1 VPRVEFPALRVP
13 GKVAPLRVQGKLA
26 LVMVVPLIGL
36 ITLAVPVVVD
46 RMQEAGRAGDTADR
60 VVQAGRVG
68 AVVQALQQERLL
80 SVAYVR
86 GLTDRSRLELQ
97 TARVSDWTADLRV
110 EGDLTP
116 ELAEAADAVGELA
129 ETRKEVLARTAGTDV
144 IGDDFGQAIAR
155 FVDGLRLTEVADGG
169 TDTGRRVLAL
179 DAALRVDEEASAGAY
194 VLLDLA
200 GSKDIAAV
208 ARAAGQFE
216 ALERETA
223 RLSAFADAEQTAA
236 YDSVLAQM
244 RLAAGDEFFESFA
257 ADPVG
262 TANRLDAAQ
271 MLPFVQ
277 SILVNGRFIEHQI
290 AREVGDLVE
299 ADRRTANAI
308 AAVVL
313 TLTVLLTAAVVAGA
327 FITAR
332 RVTRPLLR
340 LTETA
345 DRVARLTEEE
355 LTRVADD
362 EAESSAPVRLD
373 PLRVRGDDEVSDLA
387 HAFNRLQGTATR
399 LVERQ
404 VASRR
409 NVAQMFGHIGRRA
422 ENLIDRQL
430 AIIDALERDETDAT
444 RLESLYRL
452 DHMASRLRRNAS
464 SLVALS
470 GGDAGAGQHREPL
483 PLLHVVR
490 LALGEI
496 EGYPRV
502 DVELP
507 DTIDVLPQAIADLTL
522 VVAELMENAC
532 TFSPPDTRVT
542 VTAAPVDN
550 GIRLLVTDH
559 GLGLPPDRLAWE
571 NTRLA
576 RRERLDLA
584 PTEVLGLLVVGRVA
598 RRQGMPVTLAETP
611 GGGVTASVLLGRG
624 QLILPAP
631 EKPQHSPGVRVEAAT
646 PAPGMEVALLDR
658 ASRSLEAGPSWDA
671 FSIAAAAAE
680 LAELPEI
687 EAAPEPVA
695 PAPVMQTPLRV
706 RPVIEYRAAPAPL
719 LGPLALPGPLPAP
732 RQPTSPL
739 IVADADGRTVDPA
752 DTAEVPRPLIVPMVA
767 SRGEIVENPA
777 PSVRQA
783 AEDTAPTTE
792 ITVIDPAET
801 GNGLLKRVPGATM
814 STLNLPLVPPRI
826 IRPGTSPVRQDPEK
840 VRELMRQFE
849 SGVARGLRAV
859 RSDQHTDEGNT
870 R

>member
-1 VPRVEFPALRVP
+1 
-13 GKVAPLRVQGKLA
+13 
-26 LVMVVPLIGL
+26 MVVPLIGL
-36 ITLAVPVVVD
+36 IALAVPVVVD

-60 VVQAGRVG
+60 VMQAGRVG

-97 TARVSDWTADLRV
+97 TARVTDWTADLRA

-116 ELAEAADAVGELA
+116 ELTAAADAVGELA
-129 ETRKEVLARTAGTDV
+129 GTRKEVLSRTAGTEA
-144 IGDDFGQAIAR
+144 IGAGFGQAIAR
-155 FVDGLRLTEVADGG
+155 FVDGLRLSGVADGG
-169 TDTGRRVLAL
+169 TETGRRVLAL
-179 DAALRVDEEASAGAY
+179 DTAIRVDEEASAAAY

-200 GSKDIAAV
+200 VSKDLASV
-208 ARAAGQFE
+208 ARAAGRFE
-216 ALERETA
+216 ALDLQLA
-223 RLSAFADAEQTAA
+223 RLRGFADAEQTAA

-244 RLAAGDEFFESFA
+244 RLAAGDDFFDSFA
-257 ADPVG
+257 TDPVG
-262 TANRLDAAQ
+262 TANRLDAAR
-271 MLPFVQ
+271 MLPFIQ
-277 SILVNGRFIEHQI
+277 SVLVNGRFIEHQI

-299 ADRRTANAI
+299 SDRRAANAM
-308 AAVVL
+308 AGLVL
-313 TLTVLLTAAVVAGA
+313 TLTVLLTAAVGAGA

-332 RVTRPLLR
+332 RVTKPLLR

-362 EAESSAPVRLD
+362 EAESTTPIRLD

-387 HAFNRLQGTATR
+387 HAFNRVQGTAAR

-404 VASRR
+404 VAGRR

-430 AIIDALERDETDAT
+430 AVIDALERDETDAT

-470 GGDAGAGQHREPL
+470 GGGTESGQYREPL

-502 DVELP
+502 DVDVP

-522 VVAELMENAC
+522 VIAELMENAC

-542 VTAAPVDN
+542 VTAAPADN
-550 GIRLLVTDH
+550 GVRLIITDH
-559 GLGLPPDRLAWE
+559 GLGLAPDRLAQE
-571 NTRLA
+571 NARLA

-584 PTEVLGLLVVGRVA
+584 PTEVLGLFVVGRVA
-598 RRQGMPVTLAETP
+598 RRQNMPVRLAETP
-611 GGGVTASVLLGRG
+611 GGGVTASVLLGRY
-624 QLILPAP
+624 QLVLPEP
-631 EKPQHSPGVRVEAAT
+631 EEQHLRPGVRMEAAI
-646 PAPGMEVALLDR
+646 PAAGMEVALLDR

-671 FSIAAAAAE
+671 FSIAAAE
-680 LAELPEI
+680 LAEI
-687 EAAPEPVA
+687 EAAPEPAPAEPAPA
-695 PAPVMQTPLRV
+695 PAPVVQTPLRV
-706 RPVIEYRAAPAPL
+706 RPVVEYRAAPIALPGPL
-719 LGPLALPGPLPAP
+719 PEPLALPGPRRPV
-732 RQPTSPL
+732 SPL
-739 IVADADGRTVDPA
+739 IVADADGRTT
-752 DTAEVPRPLIVPMVA
+752 DTVEVPRPLIVPMVA
-767 SRGEIVENPA
+767 TRGELVENPA
-777 PSVRQA
+777 PSVRRADQ
-783 AEDTAPTTE
+783 DTAPTTE
-792 ITVIDPAET
+792 ITIVDPASVTDAAET
-801 GNGLLKRVPGATM
+801 GNGLLKRVPGATLD
-814 STLNLPLVPPRI
+814 SQNVPLVPPRI
-826 IRPGTSPVRQDPEK
+826 IRPGTAPARQDPEK